1 MTLNVAM
8 ITGRIDVIRTALAH
22 LQDLSTLP
30 QDEFLRDYKNS
41 ASAETFLRH
50 CLEASFDIGRHILAK
65 TGKVRLTH
73 EYKDIAR
80 GLGDSGVL
88 SQALVE
94 KLVEMAGYRNRI
106 VHFYHEITDEELYQI
121 LQTDLKDF
129 RHFLDEIG
137 QFMEKQQNKQ
147 KENKPNI

>member
-1 MTLNVAM
+1 MTLNVSM
-8 ITGRIDVIRTALAH
+8 ITGRIDAIRTALAH
-22 LQDLSTLP
+22 LQELSALP
-30 QDEFLRDYKNS
+30 QEEFLRDYKNP

-50 CLEASFDIGRHILAK
+50 CLEATFDIGRHILAK

-73 EYKDIAR
+73 EYKDIAL
-80 GLGDSGVL
+80 GLGKSGVL
-88 SQALVE
+88 SQALID

-129 RHFLDEIG
+129 KHFLEEIG
-137 QFMEKQQNKQ
+137 QFLEKQQGK
-147 KENKPNI
+147 

>member
-1 MTLNVAM
+1 MTLNISM

-22 LQDLSTLP
+22 LQELSTLP
-30 QDEFLRDYKNS
+30 KEEFLRDYKNP

-50 CLEASFDIGRHILAK
+50 CLEAAFDIGRHILAK
-65 TGKVRLTH
+65 TGNVRLTH

-80 GLGDSGVL
+80 GLGKGGVL
-88 SQALVE
+88 SQALVN

-121 LQTDLKDF
+121 LQTDLNDF
-129 RHFLDEIG
+129 RDFLEEIG
-137 QFMEKQQNKQ
+137 QFLEKQQNK
-147 KENKPNI
+147 KDSP

>member
-1 MTLNVAM
+1 MKFNIQML
-8 ITGRIDVIRTALAH
+8 TGRIDVIRTALSH
-22 LQDLSTLP
+22 LQEISKVSKED
-30 QDEFLRDYKNS
+30 FLKDYRYP

-50 CLEASFDIGRHILAK
+50 CLEAIFDIGRHILAK

-80 GLGDSGVL
+80 GLGKSGVL
-88 SQALVE
+88 SQTLID

-106 VHFYHEITDEELYQI
+106 VHFYHEITTEELYQI

-129 RHFLDEIG
+129 KHFLEEIG
-137 QFMEKQQNKQ
+137 QFLEKQQNKQ
-147 KENKPNI
+147 K

>member
-1 MTLNVAM
+1 MTLNVSM
-8 ITGRIDVIRTALAH
+8 ITGRIDAIRTALAH
-22 LQDLSTLP
+22 LQELSALP
-30 QDEFLRDYKNS
+30 QEEFLRDYKNP

-50 CLEASFDIGRHILAK
+50 CLEATFDIGRHILAK

-80 GLGDSGVL
+80 GLGKSGVL
-88 SQALVE
+88 SQTLID

-129 RHFLDEIG
+129 KHFLEEIG
-137 QFMEKQQNKQ
+137 QFLEKQQ
-147 KENKPNI
+147 KE

>member
-1 MTLNVAM
+1 MTLNVSM
-8 ITGRIDVIRTALAH
+8 ITGRIDAIRTALAH
-22 LQDLSTLP
+22 LQELSALP
-30 QDEFLRDYKNS
+30 QEEFLRDYKNP

-50 CLEASFDIGRHILAK
+50 CLEATFDIGRHILAK

-80 GLGDSGVL
+80 GLGKSGVL
-88 SQALVE
+88 SQTLID

-129 RHFLDEIG
+129 RHFLEEIG
-137 QFMEKQQNKQ
+137 QFLEKQQ
-147 KENKPNI
+147 KE

>member
-1 MTLNVAM
+1 MTLNVSM
-8 ITGRIDVIRTALAH
+8 ITGRIDAIRTALAH
-22 LQDLSTLP
+22 LQELSALP
-30 QDEFLRDYKNS
+30 QEEFLRDYKNP

-50 CLEASFDIGRHILAK
+50 CLEATFDIGRHILAK

-80 GLGDSGVL
+80 GLGKSGVL
-88 SQALVE
+88 SQTLID

-106 VHFYHEITDEELYQI
+106 VHFYHEITTEELYQI

-129 RHFLDEIG
+129 KHFLEEIG
-137 QFMEKQQNKQ
+137 QFLEKQQK
-147 KENKPNI
+147 K